1 MQKLFRTLLLTGLL
15 FASPFARADAVIAP
29 AATAATTGASTIATG
44 ASALASGTW
53 LVAKGVTGILWGVTK
68 GLYHGG
74 AAVGRGVGHL
84 VHHGPKQ
91 PAAPE

>member
-1 MQKLFRTLLLTGLL
+1 MKKLLSALLLTGLL
-15 FASPFARADAVIAP
+15 LVPQFVRADAVVAP
-29 AATAATTGASTIATG
+29 VATAATTGASTVATG

-74 AAVGRGVGHL
+74 AAIGRGVGHM
-84 VHHGPKQ
+84 VHHSPKQ
-91 PAAPE
+91 PTAP